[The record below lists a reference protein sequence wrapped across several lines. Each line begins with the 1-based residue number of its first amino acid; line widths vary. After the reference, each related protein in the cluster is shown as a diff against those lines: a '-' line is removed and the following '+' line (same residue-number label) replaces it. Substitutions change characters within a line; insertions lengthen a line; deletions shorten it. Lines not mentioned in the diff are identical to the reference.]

1 MLAREREVGNVFRLF
16 RNTCEEYDYT
26 GETCMKIID
35 HDRQRWSTFSLGAL
49 LAKTGIWNPTVRVD
63 VTRDGRTNEHLA
75 LEGLNDYMSHPLYGC
90 NIIGDLSNV
99 RLRQSTVRS
108 AIRSIERVLNLDGA
122 VSGQLMADFARFDAG
137 DVGDLTETM
146 KGAAGRLFQLCSNNV
161 WKESML
167 SEDSLF
173 RKAGQISRDPEAQ
186 MMKAD
191 IGASVDDVASALQA
205 AIISSAVGGE
215 VDEGILSKATG
226 SATINKSITDLVSVT
241 SEMSPIQRQSI
252 AEAFAQ
258 TAPAF
263 KTSIKQLK
271 KFLKNTDD
279 SKAGALEADYASAV
293 ESDFRKQWKATS
305 SAAKDIAAKI
315 GPYASGQSMLY
326 KKESMKDSRK
336 GLLYTLEGKLKTLNA
351 MNLSRFHYL
360 LAKWWLGCS
369 IDLPTIT
376 SLDQAGIVTRKYCV
390 LLYDLLVMSKTTD
403 RQPQHSLWMPSLP
416 SLPVLHDGLCYC
428 DGCR

>member
-49 LAKTGIWNPTVRVD
+49 LAKTGIWNPTVRID
-63 VTRDGRTNEHLA
+63 VAGEGPNNRHLDLRGMPA
-75 LEGLNDYMSHPLYGC
+75 REVLHPLFDC
-90 NIIGDLSNV
+90 NIIGDLS
-99 RLRQSTVRS
+99 RSQLRQTTVLS

-122 VSGQLMADFARFDAG
+122 NHSIMMQRLAEFDEEGDQQAFYAG
-137 DVGDLTETM
+137 ATGSPLRGFV
-146 KGAAGRLFQLCSNNV
+146 GRLFQLCGNNIWRTTIDNQWELLSNDFTV
-161 WKESML
+161 
-167 SEDSLF
+167 
-173 RKAGQISRDPEAQ
+173 RDEADV
-186 MMKAD
+186 AFARAS

-215 VDEGILSKATG
+215 VDESLLTKATG

-241 SEMSPIQRQSI
+241 SEMSPVQRQSI

-271 KFLKNTDD
+271 RFLKNTDD
-279 SKAGALEADYASAV
+279 SKTGALEADYASAV

-315 GPYASGQSMLY
+315 GPRADGSRS
-326 KKESMKDSRK
+326 KFNEAMKDEGFYRNTLKTKLES
-336 GLLYTLEGKLKTLNA
+336 LEG
-351 MNLSRFHYL
+351 MNLSRFHTI

-376 SLDQAGIVTRKYCV
+376 GLDQAGIVTRKYCV
-390 LLYDLLVMSKTTD
+390 L
-403 RQPQHSLWMPSLP
+403 P
-416 SLPVLHDGLCYC
+416 HDYEL
-428 DGCR
+428 